1 MDDIEVEREILS
13 GGNVGS
19 SAGTAVEMF
28 LSDFRISNR
37 SMDRE
42 NGKYSISTAKERLQ
56 LDVIQKFLEED
67 SYWAQDRRAEQTRL
81 AIENSVC
88 FGLYHDGNQI
98 GFARVVSD
106 FATFAYLGDVF
117 VLEAFRGRG
126 LSKWLM
132 ETIISHPDLQGLRR
146 WVLATRDAHTL
157 YEKYGFHALKFPG
170 RWMEKPAPDAY

>member
-1 MDDIEVEREILS
+1 MEWQNGEYVIAID
-13 GGNVGS
+13 
-19 SAGTAVEMF
+19 
-28 LSDFRISNR
+28 SD
-37 SMDRE
+37 
-42 NGKYSISTAKERLQ
+42 RLQ

-67 SYWAQDRRAEQTRL
+67 SYWAHGRTVEQTQR

-88 FGLYHDGNQI
+88 FGLYHDERQI

-117 VLEAFRGRG
+117 VLEEFRGRG

-132 ETIISHPDLQGLRR
+132 ETIISHPELQGLRR

-157 YEKYGFHALKFPG
+157 YEKYGFHALKFPD